1 MNKLIKELINTFSNK
16 PSFLSSKRIER
27 FSVFTLMLLAT
38 TTWLCMGIFKCNLS
52 ATDLVLVVSVWL
64 GYAGFNTVQIK
75 KDNKD
80 ESN

>member
-1 MNKLIKELINTFSNK
+1 MNKLIEELINTFSNK

-75 KDNKD
+75 KDNK
-80 ESN
+80 EQ